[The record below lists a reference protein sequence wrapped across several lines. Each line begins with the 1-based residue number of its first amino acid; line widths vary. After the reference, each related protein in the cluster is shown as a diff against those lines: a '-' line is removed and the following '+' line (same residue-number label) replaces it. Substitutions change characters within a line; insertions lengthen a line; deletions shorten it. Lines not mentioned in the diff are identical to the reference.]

1 MKKIVFRLYVLTVFI
16 FSVFSYVFID
26 KNLIYLNVFYTGLYS
41 VYRNYVGTIYLT
53 LLVMLHILYL
63 VLIRLYLKKIIGY
76 KEIIFLITITII
88 LLFFSYPT
96 ILSYDIFNYI
106 ATAKVAFLYGE
117 NPYVVMP
124 IEFINDPILLFMH
137 AANKTALYG
146 PVWIGLTLF
155 PHILGFGNFLLTLF
169 SFKLVIAGFY
179 ILSNILIYKLV
190 KNWFSVIIFALHPL
204 VIIETL
210 ISGHNDIVM
219 IGLVLIAYL
228 LLKKKRILFAAI
240 FLFLSIGIKFA
251 TIFLLPVFIYVSINT
266 VRNKIVNWSK
276 VYYLSSL
283 AMFIVFLISP
293 FREEMYPWYSIWF
306 FVFICLSIPSKNL
319 LVVTSLFLFGLML
332 RYIPFLFFGIY
343 SPLVIQLRT
352 AIMFLPLLIYFL
364 ILMLNKILKISYSFI
379 MGKS

>member
-1 MKKIVFRLYVLTVFI
+1 MKKIVFGLYVLTVFI

-53 LLVMLHILYL
+53 LLVILHILYL

-219 IGLVLIAYL
+219 IGLVLTAYL
-228 LLKKKRILFAAI
+228 LLKKKRILFATI